1 MFWRIHNENLE
12 YIVANKSLVL
22 QPRSI
27 ADIPMTIFHYNP
39 YQKRVSDKPRQDT
52 EVCQQIPKY
61 LASYL
66 WPRASIT
73 SFYNETT
80 ITFELD
86 CSSDGLQFVLEWML
100 NSIRAGAWQAIDIEG
115 RRDQMLPD
123 IKEAAEALGVDKMV
137 EMLDKETVRE
147 RC

>member
-1 MFWRIHNENLE
+1 
-12 YIVANKSLVL
+12 
-22 QPRSI
+22 
-27 ADIPMTIFHYNP
+27 
-39 YQKRVSDKPRQDT
+39 
-52 EVCQQIPKY
+52 
-61 LASYL
+61 
-66 WPRASIT
+66 
-73 SFYNETT
+73 
-80 ITFELD
+80 
-86 CSSDGLQFVLEWML
+86 ML